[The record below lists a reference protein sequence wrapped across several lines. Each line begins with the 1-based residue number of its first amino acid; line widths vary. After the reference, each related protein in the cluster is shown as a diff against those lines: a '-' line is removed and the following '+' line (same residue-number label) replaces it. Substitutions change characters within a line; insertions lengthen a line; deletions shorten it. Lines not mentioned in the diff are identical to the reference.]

1 MKMGHTEQL
10 GHNSVGHKLTY
21 QQLATDKQELED
33 IIAMVAHKFR
43 GTLQSIEYN
52 VEHDNVKKRSLDAVH
67 TMRGLLNTLSIISI
81 SEERLRNQL
90 KQDVQGESTI
100 LFVLEKSLAMAISQ
114 LLTVYNT
121 NKISQHYFAY
131 AKRTGQISTTT
142 TRLAWENDY
151 FDLEEQLQTKWE
163 NSFSKLLNKPR
174 LDKILTWTT
183 ERFFPFKIHGFED
196 NSIHFKH
203 YGATESTLT
212 IIMTEMI
219 LNAIKYYASDAPI
232 PLQIHWH
239 CRDNLCGFVCKNPSL
254 REERRLDKGNGRGHT
269 FLSLIAKK
277 LGGDFPKP
285 PFQDNYVAEF
295 SIPTQLLME
304 EQDEPVFMD

>member
-21 QQLATDKQELED
+21 QQLSAEKQELED

-81 SEERLRNQL
+81 SEDRLRNQL
-90 KQDVQGESTI
+90 KQDMQGESTI

-142 TRLAWENDY
+142 TRKEWKNNHYRLV
-151 FDLEEQLQTKWE
+151 QKLQSEWE
-163 NSFSKLLNKPR
+163 NSFSKLLNKPS
-174 LDKILTWTT
+174 LDKIIAWTT
-183 ERFFPFKIHGFED
+183 ERFFPVEIHGFTDTRRFER
-196 NSIHFKH
+196 
-203 YGATESTLT
+203 YGAIESTLT

-219 LNAIKYYASDAPI
+219 LNAIKYYASAVRTPVQ
-232 PLQIHWH
+232 LHWY
-239 CRDNLCGFVCKNPSL
+239 CDDKVYRFVCKNPSL
-254 REERRLDKGNGRGHT
+254 KEEWRLDKGSGRGHS

-285 PFQDNYVAEF
+285 SFQDNYVAEF
-295 SIPTQLLME
+295 DIPTQLLME